1 MQGWHCMWISGC
13 RAALT
18 RVFRDRRGTSAME
31 FATIGTLM
39 AGAFIALVDL
49 GNVAQ
54 QRIQLQE
61 AVRAGGSFAAVNPTN
76 STGIVA
82 AVKNAVPSGWS
93 TNMSVPVPTTTCI
106 CWNSATSTES
116 SCAGSGTAC
125 GTGLT
130 VRRYI
135 SVSASVPYSALMS
148 GITSN
153 TATYMARYE

>member
-1 MQGWHCMWISGC
+1 MWTLSC

-18 RVFRDRRGTSAME
+18 RVIRDRRGTSAIE

-61 AVRAGGSFAAVNPTN
+61 AVRAGGSYAAVNPTN

-82 AVKNAVPSGWS
+82 AVKNAVPSGWV
-93 TNMSVPVPTTTCI
+93 TKLTVPTPATTCI
-106 CWNSATSTES
+106 CWNSTTATES
-116 SCAGSGTAC
+116 SCAGSGSAC
-125 GTGLT
+125 GSGLT